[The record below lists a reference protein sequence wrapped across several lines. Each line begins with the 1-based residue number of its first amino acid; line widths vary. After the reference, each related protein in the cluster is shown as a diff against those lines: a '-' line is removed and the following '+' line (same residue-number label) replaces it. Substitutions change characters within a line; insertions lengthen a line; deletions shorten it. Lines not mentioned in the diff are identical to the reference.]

1 MKTQNIAN
9 LPPTQHAVQLIGAGK
24 LVFNK
29 CKEVF
34 APGEHQILCRVEAVG
49 LCFSDLKLLKQFS
62 SHVRK
67 SEIVSGIDSDVLK
80 EIPSYVPGEAATVP
94 GHETVIRVEAV
105 GPGVKNFKLGQRYLV
120 QTDYRWLCTAS
131 SNAAFGYNFEGAL
144 QEYVLMDQRIITS
157 PQGDSMLIPV
167 SEELSASAI
176 ALVEPWACVEDA
188 YAVAERRKLKPGGR
202 MLVVADINV
211 TEDIFADLFYSCGS
225 PAQITWLSKFPAP
238 AGLNVTETGATNIS
252 QLTEAAYDD
261 VIYFGFEAKAV
272 EALFAKVA
280 PRGLLNIVLCGGRF
294 GRDIVTMVGRVH
306 YAGIRIVG
314 TTGSDPAESMEHI
327 PETAEIRP
335 GDKINV
341 IGAGGPMGT
350 MHVIRNICQA
360 VEGVSVFAADP
371 DENRLAA
378 LSEIVAPL
386 ADKNNVTYKPYNPTR
401 VKVEDAFDY
410 VVLMVPMPELL
421 ADSVKK
427 AARRGIINIFAGLP
441 ATVTAKLDLDTY
453 IEKRLYFIG
462 TSGSVLED
470 MKRVLA
476 KAESGSLDTNISVGA
491 VCGLDGAIDGIRA
504 VENRSIAGK
513 IIVYPACKGLGL
525 LTLEQLNEKLPE
537 VAEHLNNG
545 LWTKEAEQKLLQIY
559 SKGNSIKTGFPI

>member
-1 MKTQNIAN
+1 LIMKMQNIAN

-67 SEIVSGIDSDVLK
+67 SEIVSGIDSDILR
-80 EIPSYVPGEAATVP
+80 EISSYVPNEAPAVP
-94 GHETVIRVEAV
+94 GHETVVRIKAV
-105 GPGVKNFKLGQRYLV
+105 GPGVKNFKIGQRYLV

-144 QEYVLMDQRIITS
+144 QEYVLMDERVITS

-188 YAVAERRKLKPGGR
+188 YAVAERRKLKPDGR

-211 TEDIFADLFYSCGS
+211 AEDIFADLFYSCGS
-225 PAQITWLSKFPAP
+225 PAQITWLSKFPSP
-238 AGLNVTETGATNIS
+238 PGLNVTETGDKKIS
-252 QLTEAAYDD
+252 QLPDAAYDD
-261 VIYFGFEAKAV
+261 VIYFGSEPKTV

-280 PRGLLNIVLCGGRF
+280 PRGLLNIVLCGGTFR
-294 GRDIVTMVGRVH
+294 RDIVTMVGRVH

-327 PETAEIRP
+327 PETAEIRL

-378 LSEIVAPL
+378 LSEIVVPL
-386 ADKNNVTYKPYNPTR
+386 ADKNNVTYKPYNPTMA
-401 VKVEDAFDY
+401 KVEDAFDY
-410 VVLMVPMPELL
+410 VVLMVLIPELL
-421 ADSVKK
+421 ADSVKN
-427 AARRGIINIFAGLP
+427 AAEHGIINIFAGLP
-441 ATVTAKLDLDTY
+441 ATVTAKLSLDTY
-453 IEKRLYFIG
+453 IEKQLYFIG

-491 VCGLDGAIDGIRA
+491 VCGLDGAIEGIRA
-504 VENRSIAGK
+504 VENRAITGK

-525 LTLEQLNEKLPE
+525 TPLAKLKEKMPQ
-537 VAEHLNNG
+537 VAECLNNG
-545 LWTKEAEQKLLQIY
+545 LWTKQAEKKLLE
-559 SKGNSIKTGFPI
+559 SFTV

>member
-1 MKTQNIAN
+1 MKTQNITN

-67 SEIVSGIDSDVLK
+67 SEIVSGIDSDILR
-80 EIPSYVPGEAATVP
+80 EISSYVPNEAPAVP
-94 GHETVIRVEAV
+94 GHETVVRIKAV

-144 QEYVLMDQRIITS
+144 QEYVLMDERVITS

-188 YAVAERRKLKPGGR
+188 YAVAERRKLKPDGR

-211 TEDIFADLFYSCGS
+211 AEDIFADLFYSCGS

-238 AGLNVTETGATNIS
+238 AGLNVTKTGATKIS
-252 QLTEAAYDD
+252 QLPEVAYDD
-261 VIYFGFEAKAV
+261 VIYFGSEPKTV

-280 PRGLLNIVLCGGRF
+280 PHGLLNIVLCGGTFR
-294 GRDIVTMVGRVH
+294 RDIVTMVGRVH

-350 MHVIRNICQA
+350 MHVIRNICQT

-371 DENRLAA
+371 NESRLAA
-378 LSEIVAPL
+378 LSEIVTPL
-386 ADKNNVTYKPYNPTR
+386 AEKNNVMYKPYNPAKT
-401 VKVEDAFDY
+401 KIADTFDY
-410 VVLMVPMPELL
+410 IVLMAPFPELL
-421 ADSVKK
+421 ADSVKN
-427 AARRGIINIFAGLP
+427 AAEHGIINIFAGLP
-441 ATVTAKLDLDTY
+441 ATVTAKISLDTY

-476 KAESGSLDTNISVGA
+476 KAESGRLDTNISVGA

-504 VENRSIAGK
+504 VENRAITGK
-513 IIVYPACKGLGL
+513 IIVYPACKGLA
-525 LTLEQLNEKLPE
+525 LTPLAKLKEKMPQ
-537 VAEHLNNG
+537 VAECLNNG
-545 LWTKEAEQKLLQIY
+545 LWTKQAEEKLLE
-559 SKGNSIKTGFPI
+559 SFTV

>member
-1 MKTQNIAN
+1 MKTQNAAN
-9 LPPTQHAVQLIGAGK
+9 LPPTQHAVQLVGPDK
-24 LVFNK
+24 LIFNK

-67 SEIVSGIDSDVLK
+67 SEIVSGIDPDILK

-105 GPGVKNFKLGQRYLV
+105 GPGGEGFKPGERFLIQA
-120 QTDYRWLCTAS
+120 DYRWLHTVG

-144 QEYVLMDQRIITS
+144 QEYVLIDERVITS
-157 PQGDSMLIPV
+157 PEGNSMLIPV
-167 SEELSASAI
+167 SEEFSASAA
-176 ALVEPWACVEDA
+176 ALVEPWACVEND
-188 YAVAERRKLKPGGR
+188 YTSAERRKLKLDGR
-202 MLVVADINV
+202 MLIVADVNV
-211 TEDIFADLFYSCGS
+211 AENTLAGLFNSYGR

-238 AGLNVTETGATNIS
+238 AGLNVTETGAANIS
-252 QLTEAAYDD
+252 ELTEAGYDD
-261 VIYFGFEAKAV
+261 VIYFGFEPAAV

-280 PRGLLNIVLCGGRF
+280 PYGLLNIVLCGGRF
-294 GRDIVTMVGRVH
+294 DRDVVTMVGQVH
-306 YAGIRIVG
+306 YGGIRIVG
-314 TTGSDPAESMEHI
+314 TTSSDPAESIEYI
-327 PETAEIRP
+327 PETSEVQA

-341 IGAGGPMGT
+341 IGAAGPMGT

-360 VEGVSVFAADP
+360 VEALSVFAGDL
-371 DENRLAA
+371 DENRLTT
-378 LSEIVAPL
+378 LSKIVEPL
-386 ADKNNVTYKPYNPTR
+386 AKKHNVRYKAYNPMKD
-401 VKVEDAFDY
+401 KVADAFDY
-410 VVLMVPMPELL
+410 VVLMVPIPELV
-421 ADSVKK
+421 AASVKN
-427 AARRGIINIFAGLP
+427 AARKGIINIFAGLP
-441 ATVTAKLDLDTY
+441 ATATAQLNLDTY
-453 IEKRLYFIG
+453 IEKQLYFVG

-476 KAESGSLDTNISVGA
+476 KVKSGRLDTNISVGA
-491 VCGLDGAIDGIRA
+491 VCGLDGAIEGIRA

-525 LTLEQLNEKLPE
+525 LTLEQMNEKLPE

-559 SKGNSIKTGFPI
+559 SKESGI

>member
-1 MKTQNIAN
+1 LIMKMQNIAN

-67 SEIVSGIDSDVLK
+67 SEIISGIDSDILR
-80 EIPSYVPGEAATVP
+80 EISSYVPNEAPAVP
-94 GHETVIRVEAV
+94 GHETVVRIKAV

-144 QEYVLMDQRIITS
+144 QEYVLMDERVITS

-188 YAVAERRKLKPGGR
+188 YAVAERRKLKPDGR

-211 TEDIFADLFYSCGS
+211 AEDIFADLFYSCGS

-238 AGLNVTETGATNIS
+238 AGLNVTKTGATKIS
-252 QLTEAAYDD
+252 QLPEVAYDD
-261 VIYFGFEAKAV
+261 VIYFGSEPKTV

-280 PRGLLNIVLCGGRF
+280 PHGLLNIVLCGGTFR
-294 GRDIVTMVGRVH
+294 RDIVTMVGRVH

-350 MHVIRNICQA
+350 MHVIRNICQT

-371 DENRLAA
+371 NESRLAA
-378 LSEIVAPL
+378 LSEIVTPL
-386 ADKNNVTYKPYNPTR
+386 AEKNNVMYKPYNPAKT
-401 VKVEDAFDY
+401 KIADTFDY
-410 VVLMVPMPELL
+410 IVLMAPFPELL
-421 ADSVKK
+421 ADSVKN
-427 AARRGIINIFAGLP
+427 AAEHGIINIFAGLP
-441 ATVTAKLDLDTY
+441 ATVTAKISLDTY

-476 KAESGSLDTNISVGA
+476 KAESGRLDTNISVGA

-504 VENRSIAGK
+504 VENRAITGK
-513 IIVYPACKGLGL
+513 IIVYPACKGLA
-525 LTLEQLNEKLPE
+525 LTPLAKLKEKMPQ
-537 VAEHLNNG
+537 VAECLNNG
-545 LWTKEAEQKLLQIY
+545 LWTKQAEEKLLE
-559 SKGNSIKTGFPI
+559 SFTV